1 MSIIRIAN
9 FLRIYEVDPIT
20 DESSDIYLFQ
30 NAKPSQTLTYEG
42 KSYPYLGF
50 IYQGA
55 AKNRT
60 GDNLTAQLILSSN
73 ALSMNHATEAVKN
86 RYYVQMDTCVMNED
100 FTASATTD
108 PLSSEYWL
116 AASLSYDVEVCEVML
131 SSSIDAVGATIP
143 NFALTSRNV
152 GALPSTASITNA

>member
-1 MSIIRIAN
+1 MSIVRIAN
-9 FLRIYEVDPIT
+9 FMRIYKVDPVT
-20 DESSDIYLFQ
+20 DQPSDVYLFQ
-30 NAKPSQTLTYEG
+30 NAKPKETLSYEG
-42 KSYPYLGF
+42 KGYQYLGF

-60 GDNLTAQLILSSN
+60 GDNLTAELILSSN

-86 RYYVQMDTCVMNED
+86 SYYVQMDTCLMNEE
-100 FTASATTD
+100 FTAPATSR
-108 PLSSEYWL
+108 PLSAEYWL
-116 AASLSYDVEVCEVML
+116 AASLSYDIEVCEVML
-131 SSSIDAVGATIP
+131 SSSIDAVGASIP

>member
-9 FLRIYEVDPIT
+9 FLRIYEVDPIP

-100 FTASATTD
+100 FTASATT
-108 PLSSEYWL
+108 
-116 AASLSYDVEVCEVML
+116 VCEVML

>member
-1 MSIIRIAN
+1 MSVVRIAN
-9 FLRIYEVDPIT
+9 YIRIYKVDPIT
-20 DESSDIYLFQ
+20 DQPSDVYLFQ
-30 NAKPSQTLTYEG
+30 NAKPNKTLSYEG
-42 KSYPYLGF
+42 KSYAYLGF

-60 GDNLTAQLILSSN
+60 GDNLTAQLMLSSN
-73 ALSMNHATEAVKN
+73 ALSMNHATEAVQKS
-86 RYYVQMDTCVMNED
+86 YYVQVDTCVMNED
-100 FTASATTD
+100 FESPAANK

-116 AASLSYDVEVCEVML
+116 ASGLSYDTEVCEVAL
-131 SSSIDAVGATIP
+131 SSSIDAVGASIP